1 MIVKSGKE
9 ELQTEIDGSIREKVW
24 STDDGGIIPSPLIL
38 MVSDRI
44 TQRSTQLGGED
55 KIHINTDRQTETLLL
70 HTVTAGEGR
79 SEMEMMRND
88 DEATSNGAART
99 WAWER

>member
-1 MIVKSGKE
+1 MIVTSGKE
-9 ELQTEIDGSIREKVW
+9 ELHTEIDGSIREKVW

-55 KIHINTDRQTETLLL
+55 KIHINTDRQRHYYCTRSLL
-70 HTVTAGEGR
+70 GK
-79 SEMEMMRND
+79 
-88 DEATSNGAART
+88 DEVKWR
-99 WAWER
+99 